1 MQRAASTVYL
11 LLDMFYFANQYDVSC
26 DFVWL
31 VTALLVCWIMAIAT
45 PPIPGGGTV
54 VLTMLFAQLG
64 IPQEALGIAMAFEVV
79 ADFPVTAFDQVGIL
93 TTITNVSAELDMLD
107 EDVLRAE
114 IE

>member
-1 MQRAASTVYL
+1 
-11 LLDMFYFANQYDVSC
+11 
-26 DFVWL
+26 
-31 VTALLVCWIMAIAT
+31 
-45 PPIPGGGTV
+45 
-54 VLTMLFAQLG
+54 MLFAQLG

-114 IE
+114 TE